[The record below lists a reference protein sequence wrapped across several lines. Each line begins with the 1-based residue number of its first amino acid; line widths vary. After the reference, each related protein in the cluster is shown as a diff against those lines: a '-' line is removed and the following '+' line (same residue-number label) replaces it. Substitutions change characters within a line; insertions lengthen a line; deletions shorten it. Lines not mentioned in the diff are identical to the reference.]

1 MQKSAR
7 IMTCHNYPPVTKHG
21 NGKSP
26 NWMEVSL
33 GKSMINC
40 IILAVSCPYSRAEH
54 IPCQNGWEISGNC
67 ADPVQVN
74 FLFRTVCQV
83 FLFFWHVRCRLHVFF
98 PSEDP
103 SFEQFLM
110 MAFSWKWSL
119 IRTFRTNWIWE
130 VRWTILFSSLQYIFP
145 RKEYDAIP
153 GVR

>member
-1 MQKSAR
+1 M
-7 IMTCHNYPPVTKHG
+7 
-21 NGKSP
+21 
-26 NWMEVSL
+26 VSL
-33 GKSMINC
+33 NLDSYSTRNLRLILFMILMYVHSLTLWWGRYNLF
-40 IILAVSCPYSRAEH
+40 LAVSCPYSRAEH
-54 IPCQNGWEISGNC
+54 IPCQNGWEISGNR

-98 PSEDP
+98 PREDP